1 MHQSTLI
8 DQGSATCFIP
18 KHRTCFESGT
28 SSTRM
33 WSKQTSGPRSRLI
46 WWNDRLDQGL
56 TSEWDLKIQNSW
68 GRLRQTSMFLK
79 LEDASVFFCAH
90 ASSGYIDMRLWWQGW
105 VLAFS
110 HVSHFR
116 KLQIAYPFLFAT
128 LRHGSHGISSGFQS
142 ISCYGF
148 EDFSQL
154 NYILYYNNGDI
165 VQDFVTLSKDLWGFR
180 DNIGVYGQSFHGLH
194 MPTWYCFCLNP
205 HAVLLPTIL
214 MSFAAVSSLP

>member
-1 MHQSTLI
+1 MLRERDILNKNVVKADERTKKQI
-8 DQGSATCFIP
+8 DLVKRQAG
-18 KHRTCFESGT
+18 SGT
-28 SSTRM
+28 DFRM
-33 WSKQTSGPRSRLI
+33 RLKNPKQ
-46 WWNDRLDQGL
+46 
-56 TSEWDLKIQNSW
+56 
-68 GRLRQTSMFLK
+68 LRQAEADEHVFETRRR
-79 LEDASVFFCAH
+79 VCFFCAH